1 MVDKGGLSALPA
13 RPPTPPR
20 SSSVSRTEQV
30 RRTSELQCSP
40 PANERP
46 STSLISP
53 HPLSARSL
61 KRVNFSPLTS
71 YIKAPEFPASLAK
84 NSRPP
89 LRSLRPSKQCKPA
102 KSILKSRPYVESPDE
117 PRSSPTD
124 DLPSMLDY
132 IMQQLEGDCRVSR
145 TDAYMQLLGSL
156 AAYADLPDAAALVEK
171 MPLLTQYI
179 RRDLTITSSAFKHL
193 EISLLHQASSLLCLL
208 LWNPKFAGRIS
219 DEFKSF
225 VLDLAIGSLQNPSTP
240 KTIVIDDMRILYVQS
255 FQPKLFTSSRITL
268 LLHTLEDITTRLGGK
283 SIVMMRLGIY
293 EGLLKQA
300 RSLMAT
306 YACLWIDHVIK
317 AMFHRVKD
325 IRVRAI
331 KLGLEAAKSFGPN
344 PSISKATQD
353 ALDLTMENGA
363 KFSDEL
369 CSRLITM
376 VTSRDGS
383 VYVPQIWSVIILL
396 LRKPRASLNG
406 WASFRRW
413 ILVIQKC
420 FNCSDTPTKTQALVA
435 WDRLVY
441 ASQTNEPAGKDLT
454 FLSKP
459 IFLQLERRKDET
471 FTPLIDRALSSYCN
485 LLYYSFR
492 PSASHERLDACWQEY
507 ISSPF
512 QHRLNSNHS
521 NMRFACRIFAELL
534 WNPHPKV
541 WVEGKVLETARFK
554 PEDLL
559 RLDCRWVRSRI
570 AVILPIFE
578 SFFKNA
584 DWSDEAIT
592 GSPIGLA
599 WIHMMKALSDASSK
613 EIQPSSELMKAIAA
627 LLDMLQRVWR
637 ETQTS
642 LNAKLTDKLDLFLSR
657 FRFLLTNMISIITPF
672 PFTDKLLLRTTQ
684 DTFQPAQTPTHRHQK
699 DGITR
704 APILHLFNMI
714 LNSFPSAPTSEYY
727 DLVNDLIR
735 LAVSG
740 HSSRSPRLEILRQ
753 FTEILEEAGTEIPQ
767 SISRVQDAWK
777 AISTVTTECLKE
789 AHMGTPNKRRDDI
802 SVGDFNKAVA
812 ILKVGNKLP
821 GSLPEWIELF
831 QSMISVVRTEGDD
844 AAVSA
849 AIDAISEDCNSA
861 SFLSIPRV
869 VKLFEAIVFPGTHA
883 AKQLPPFAQTITG
896 PKDQNINSISCEKLL
911 LLVTRALQDA
921 YVKQKEFSKSDTLTL
936 LEAVARCFD
945 KCPPDFQSTLL
956 EKLQNGLSVWITDAQ
971 GQYSATS
978 GSDKCLAMAVRN
990 IVLAS
995 FQSLRSSGSTDSQLL
1010 NQLTPMIASG
1020 FESRHKS
1027 IVNSFIREWNSTFG
1041 LQETLKYPARLEA
1054 ALGKLGASTSIRLPG
1069 WQHEMELKESF
1080 PPHNFLS
1087 SPEESPNI
1095 DSPLGP
1101 MNRRDRIY
1109 KRPSSSPSLMVTP
1122 SSSKKDSR
1130 TKRRACSPKSSKTA
1144 TPKSRL
1150 RHDSSQI
1157 QFVPVESSP
1166 SSNAVPE
1173 TQLLTERQKDV
1184 RERQR
1189 LENASLFPGA
1199 PTAAISPK
1207 IPSAASKETHPD
1219 SDQFAS
1225 EPLTPVIAAESGANE
1240 DDFTFSSPTPGSK
1253 EQSAQELTDFSL
1265 SAFEWSSSP
1274 NINAASASSRP
1285 QKTKTP
1291 KKPNQPSSKS
1301 SSATPHSQF
1310 RSGTV
1315 ALGPTPPGNQNNVV
1329 EIQGNGA
1336 CVQKG
1341 PTIAVDT
1348 FFHDPQ
1354 ESQESQSPSS
1364 DDPPVEKPIA
1374 KGPPGTNRRAL
1385 PALLEARKDSAEQK
1399 KDVDLVPDS
1408 FSDQLEQQIASQLE
1422 QDLELSMDLELSD
1435 AKARVSTSAKKRKR
1449 DVADTRKDRT
1459 KRLTRG
1465 TGLSVEVGRCPGPD
1479 LSGFTS
1485 NSADQTAL
1493 QESPGLTSEMQ
1504 STKSQRSRKSTRPSA
1519 RKNQPK
1525 ATNPGSPGSQTCP
1538 QRRSLRLRG
1547 RPATEDAEA
1556 TSGCGGSE
1564 MDNVSKVER
1573 VAVFEQTGSEG
1584 GTGEDNIPQVK
1595 ATPCEPLVENG
1606 PETLNVS
1613 VLASLRSVLDCIKGA
1628 SFEKTFLREIDDVM
1642 FDIKM
1647 EAHEAVRR
1655 HAG

>member
-1 MVDKGGLSALPA
+1 
-13 RPPTPPR
+13 
-20 SSSVSRTEQV
+20 
-30 RRTSELQCSP
+30 
-40 PANERP
+40 
-46 STSLISP
+46 
-53 HPLSARSL
+53 
-61 KRVNFSPLTS
+61 
-71 YIKAPEFPASLAK
+71 
-84 NSRPP
+84 
-89 LRSLRPSKQCKPA
+89 
-102 KSILKSRPYVESPDE
+102 
-117 PRSSPTD
+117 
-124 DLPSMLDY
+124 
-132 IMQQLEGDCRVSR
+132 MQQLEGDCRVSR

-156 AAYADLPDAAALVEK
+156 AAYADLPDAAALLEK

-219 DEFKSF
+219 DDFKSF

-306 YACLWIDHVIK
+306 YASLWIDHVIK

-459 IFLQLERRKDET
+459 VFLQLERRKDET

-584 DWSDEAIT
+584 DWSDDAIT

-642 LNAKLTDKLDLFLSR
+642 LNAKLTDNLDLFLSR

-753 FTEILEEAGTEIPQ
+753 FTEILEEAGTEIPP
-767 SISRVQDAWK
+767 SVSRVQDAWK
-777 AISTVTTECLKE
+777 AISTVTMECLKE
-789 AHMGTPNKRRDDI
+789 AHIGTPNKRRDDI

-869 VKLFEAIVFPGTHA
+869 VKLFEAIVFPGTHT

-896 PKDQNINSISCEKLL
+896 PKHQNINIISCEKLL

-921 YVKQKEFSKSDTLTL
+921 YVKQKEFSKSDTLIL

-1010 NQLTPMIASG
+1010 NQLTPMVASG

-1069 WQHEMELKESF
+1069 WQHELELKESF
-1080 PPHNFLS
+1080 PPHKFLS

-1101 MNRRDRIY
+1101 MSRRDRIY

-1166 SSNAVPE
+1166 SSNALPE
-1173 TQLLTERQKDV
+1173 TQLLTERQ
-1184 RERQR
+1184 RM
-1189 LENASLFPGA
+1189 
-1199 PTAAISPK
+1199 
-1207 IPSAASKETHPD
+1207 
-1219 SDQFAS
+1219 
-1225 EPLTPVIAAESGANE
+1225 
-1240 DDFTFSSPTPGSK
+1240 
-1253 EQSAQELTDFSL
+1253 
-1265 SAFEWSSSP
+1265 
-1274 NINAASASSRP
+1274 P

-1291 KKPNQPSSKS
+1291 KKPNEPSAKS

-1374 KGPPGTNRRAL
+1374 QGPPGTNRRAL
-1385 PALLEARKDSAEQK
+1385 PALLETRKDSAEQK

-1519 RKNQPK
+1519 RKNQPN

-1642 FDIKM
+1642 F
-1647 EAHEAVRR
+1647 
-1655 HAG
+1655 

>member
-1 MVDKGGLSALPA
+1 MS
-13 RPPTPPR
+13 
-20 SSSVSRTEQV
+20 
-30 RRTSELQCSP
+30 
-40 PANERP
+40 
-46 STSLISP
+46 
-53 HPLSARSL
+53 
-61 KRVNFSPLTS
+61 
-71 YIKAPEFPASLAK
+71 
-84 NSRPP
+84 
-89 LRSLRPSKQCKPA
+89 
-102 KSILKSRPYVESPDE
+102 
-117 PRSSPTD
+117 
-124 DLPSMLDY
+124 
-132 IMQQLEGDCRVSR
+132 
-145 TDAYMQLLGSL
+145 
-156 AAYADLPDAAALVEK
+156 
-171 MPLLTQYI
+171 
-179 RRDLTITSSAFKHL
+179 
-193 EISLLHQASSLLCLL
+193 
-208 LWNPKFAGRIS
+208 
-219 DEFKSF
+219 
-225 VLDLAIGSLQNPSTP
+225 
-240 KTIVIDDMRILYVQS
+240 
-255 FQPKLFTSSRITL
+255 
-268 LLHTLEDITTRLGGK
+268 
-283 SIVMMRLGIY
+283 
-293 EGLLKQA
+293 
-300 RSLMAT
+300 
-306 YACLWIDHVIK
+306 
-317 AMFHRVKD
+317 
-325 IRVRAI
+325 
-331 KLGLEAAKSFGPN
+331 
-344 PSISKATQD
+344 
-353 ALDLTMENGA
+353 
-363 KFSDEL
+363 
-369 CSRLITM
+369 
-376 VTSRDGS
+376 
-383 VYVPQIWSVIILL
+383 
-396 LRKPRASLNG
+396 
-406 WASFRRW
+406 
-413 ILVIQKC
+413 
-420 FNCSDTPTKTQALVA
+420 
-435 WDRLVY
+435 
-441 ASQTNEPAGKDLT
+441 
-454 FLSKP
+454 
-459 IFLQLERRKDET
+459 
-471 FTPLIDRALSSYCN
+471 
-485 LLYYSFR
+485 
-492 PSASHERLDACWQEY
+492 
-507 ISSPF
+507 
-512 QHRLNSNHS
+512 
-521 NMRFACRIFAELL
+521 
-534 WNPHPKV
+534 
-541 WVEGKVLETARFK
+541 
-554 PEDLL
+554 
-559 RLDCRWVRSRI
+559 
-570 AVILPIFE
+570 
-578 SFFKNA
+578 
-584 DWSDEAIT
+584 
-592 GSPIGLA
+592 
-599 WIHMMKALSDASSK
+599 
-613 EIQPSSELMKAIAA
+613 
-627 LLDMLQRVWR
+627 
-637 ETQTS
+637 
-642 LNAKLTDKLDLFLSR
+642 
-657 FRFLLTNMISIITPF
+657 
-672 PFTDKLLLRTTQ
+672 
-684 DTFQPAQTPTHRHQK
+684 
-699 DGITR
+699 
-704 APILHLFNMI
+704 
-714 LNSFPSAPTSEYY
+714 
-727 DLVNDLIR
+727 
-735 LAVSG
+735 
-740 HSSRSPRLEILRQ
+740 
-753 FTEILEEAGTEIPQ
+753 
-767 SISRVQDAWK
+767 
-777 AISTVTTECLKE
+777 
-789 AHMGTPNKRRDDI
+789 
-802 SVGDFNKAVA
+802 
-812 ILKVGNKLP
+812 
-821 GSLPEWIELF
+821 
-831 QSMISVVRTEGDD
+831 
-844 AAVSA
+844 
-849 AIDAISEDCNSA
+849 
-861 SFLSIPRV
+861 
-869 VKLFEAIVFPGTHA
+869 
-883 AKQLPPFAQTITG
+883 
-896 PKDQNINSISCEKLL
+896 
-911 LLVTRALQDA
+911 
-921 YVKQKEFSKSDTLTL
+921 
-936 LEAVARCFD
+936 
-945 KCPPDFQSTLL
+945 
-956 EKLQNGLSVWITDAQ
+956 
-971 GQYSATS
+971 
-978 GSDKCLAMAVRN
+978 
-990 IVLAS
+990 
-995 FQSLRSSGSTDSQLL
+995 
-1010 NQLTPMIASG
+1010 
-1020 FESRHKS
+1020 
-1027 IVNSFIREWNSTFG
+1027 
-1041 LQETLKYPARLEA
+1041 
-1054 ALGKLGASTSIRLPG
+1054 
-1069 WQHEMELKESF
+1069 
-1080 PPHNFLS
+1080 
-1087 SPEESPNI
+1087 
-1095 DSPLGP
+1095 
-1101 MNRRDRIY
+1101 RRDRIY

-1166 SSNAVPE
+1166 SSNALPE

-1207 IPSAASKETHPD
+1207 IPGAASKETHPD

-1291 KKPNQPSSKS
+1291 KKPNEPSAKS

-1374 KGPPGTNRRAL
+1374 QGPPGTNRRAL
-1385 PALLEARKDSAEQK
+1385 PALLETRKDSAEQK

-1519 RKNQPK
+1519 RKNQPN